1 MTIPNTRRG
10 KIVVAGGGRAGAA
23 LLLDVLRAVG
33 IAGPDGERDA
43 RPAPIESP
51 MAGRVVAVDD
61 PGRLSVLLDAGAVD
75 VAHVLV
81 PVRDLDIAAASR
93 VRATRHTVGLAD
105 ARGALGRTGYE
116 LLETVARFGLPHT
129 LLDFPRFAED
139 PRYLADRLSFLD
151 PTLPFDA
158 WRDALARCAQPDRI
172 REQRLAR
179 RERIETVARV
189 PIAQL
194 ARPLHA
200 LRTRSARATVPGAA
214 PTRESVTVH
223 VASLNTAAATELCI
237 RSMRRRA
244 GTAFDLVV
252 GDCGSTDG
260 SLELLRDLEARGW
273 LRLEVAPEG
282 RMHADWLDR
291 WLASC
296 ESRYAVFADSDVE
309 FRGDGWLR
317 DMVGTA
323 REHDAALVC
332 AQVQPGQ
339 ARFVHPR
346 TGARATVRAR
356 PAPWLLLI
364 DMDAVRGR
372 VQQSFRYVESP
383 ALDAFG
389 GRLGHD
395 VGGAF
400 LLALRAAGLGWV
412 EMPAGFRR
420 KFHHYGGLSWKGGG
434 DRVSWLRR
442 AEQLRRVAT
451 VRAHLARARL
461 LRYGD
466 GSRVSG

>member
-1 MTIPNTRRG
+1 MSALDGRG
-10 KIVVAGGGRAGAA
+10 KIVVAGGGRAGAT

-33 IAGPDGERDA
+33 IADA
-43 RPAPIESP
+43 GSAPSPIESP
-51 MAGRVVAVDD
+51 KSGRVVAVEDAR
-61 PGRLSVLLDAGAVD
+61 RLSVLLDAGATD

-93 VRATRHTVGLAD
+93 VRAARHTVGVTD

-116 LLETVARFGLPHT
+116 LLETVARFELPHT

-158 WRDALARCAQPDRI
+158 WRDALARCAQPERI
-172 REQRLAR
+172 REQRLDR
-179 RERIETVARV
+179 RERIETVARI
-189 PIAQL
+189 PLAQL

-200 LRTRSARATVPGAA
+200 LRTRPSRARSTGTRPGHDG
-214 PTRESVTVH
+214 VTVH

-260 SLELLRDLEARGW
+260 SLELLRDLETRGW

-296 ESRYAVFADSDVE
+296 PTRYAVFADSDVE
-309 FRGDGWLR
+309 FLRDGWLG
-317 DMVGTA
+317 DMVETSRA
-323 REHDAALVC
+323 HDAALVC
-332 AQVQPGQ
+332 AQLQPGQ

-364 DMDAVRGR
+364 DVDAVRGR
-372 VQQSFRYVESP
+372 VEQSFRYVESP
-383 ALDAFG
+383 APDAFG

-400 LLALRAAGLGWV
+400 LLALRDAGLGWV
-412 EMPAGFRR
+412 EMPPAFRR

-451 VRAHLARARL
+451 VQAHLARARL
-461 LRYGD
+461 LRYGE
-466 GSRVSG
+466 GSRASG